1 MSRPRLTHLGGP
13 TTLIELDGW
22 RILTDPTFD
31 PPGRRYTFGWGTSSR
46 KTAGPAQPPAEV
58 FPVDAVLLSHD
69 HHADNLDDS
78 GRGLLRQAATVI
90 TTVPG
95 AQRISGAA
103 PDVRGLANWESTTLT
118 APGRAPLRVTA
129 TPCRHGP
136 KFSRPIAGK
145 VVGFALHRDGEE
157 AAALWMSGDT
167 VLYDGVREVAQ
178 RFPVDVAL
186 LHLGGVRFWF
196 TGPVRFTM
204 TAADA
209 VDLIRLMRPNVVV
222 PVHYGG
228 WTHFR
233 EPESV
238 MRQTLSDSDVSDR
251 VRWLTPGVT
260 TEV

>member
-1 MSRPRLTHLGGP
+1 MPALRLTHLGGP

-46 KTAGPAQPPAEV
+46 KVAGPAQSPDEV

-78 GRGLLRQAATVI
+78 GRGLLDRATTVI

-95 AQRISGAA
+95 ARRLSSAA
-103 PDVRGLANWESTTLT
+103 ADVRGLDNWETTTLT
-118 APGRAPLRVTA
+118 AAGRKPLTITA
-129 TPCRHGP
+129 TPARHGP
-136 KFSRPIAGK
+136 RFSRPIAGK
-145 VVGFALHRDGEE
+145 VIGFAVHRDGQD
-157 AAALWMSGDT
+157 AAALWMSGDS
-167 VLYDGVREVAQ
+167 VLFDGLREVAQ
-178 RFPVDVAL
+178 RFPVEVAL
-186 LHLGGVRFWF
+186 LHVGGVRFWF

-204 TAADA
+204 TAAEA
-209 VDLIRLMRPNVVV
+209 VELIRLMRPAVAV
-222 PVHYGG
+222 PVHYEG

-238 MRQTLSDSDVSDR
+238 LRQELSNSDVADR
-251 VRWLTPGVT
+251 IRWLTPGLD